1 MLIKPDQKLVD
12 GFYVKDYEKLYKES
26 VENPEAFWEKIAKEL
41 FWFKPWVKVL
51 DWKFPYARWFVG
63 GQTNIVANAL
73 DRHLNT
79 PTRHKIALIWQ
90 GQPTAEEKAKG
101 LEGPVKQYSYLQLND
116 EVCRFANTLKSLG
129 LKRGDHVSI
138 YLPRIPEQDIAM
150 LACAKI
156 GLVHSVVFSGFSID
170 ALKNRVMD
178 AQSKA
183 VICTN
188 SYPYKE
194 KVVDSKKNVDE
205 AVKGIS
211 HVKNVIVVKRLEKET
226 PMQKGRDIWW
236 HEITSKQ
243 NTVCSTEVMEATDP
257 LYILYTSGCCHKDTL
272 IQLATGEIK
281 KISNLV
287 EKGGSKVI
295 NVNTETLKHEQE
307 EISERHKYPDEP
319 ELLKIKTSLSYG
331 LFTKNHPFFVLN
343 GDGEIIEKKASLL
356 NIGDHIMAATKFN
369 IDAEDQ
375 SLPASTI
382 NYHQEK
388 CNKKSPANIPC
399 LPMNI
404 TPEFAQLLGYYLGDG
419 DLKTGC
425 ISVTDKD
432 KNNLEFYK
440 NLVEKINLRAY
451 IKTYDRQRLIIHS
464 RYLALYFKQNF
475 PEVFAKSR
483 ERDIPLIIQKS
494 SDKVVAAFIRGLYDA
509 EGSITIKS
517 PAIKI
522 VSTSK
527 ILIQKLQLLLLR
539 FGIVTSFNEEL
550 RKTHFGEKHYKTN
563 VYELRIT
570 DRESYYHFQ
579 SHINFSSNKKR
590 TKLQQLL
597 EKMKTVKPRTNIH
610 FLPINF
616 LLRTLRNTICLNK
629 RQLRKVFGDSYIY
642 SKRRIFKQRL
652 PEIIDYLKNL
662 FYEIEKIELN
672 NIQGIRKII
681 NILKIKNT
689 ELVKVSGKSKHTV
702 HQYIHANKLI
712 VSQKSRSVF
721 YQQIKP
727 YLKKIR
733 QDKLGIISDI
743 LKKIEKL
750 NRLTDVGFFEIKKIS
765 FTQNNDNYVYDLTVE
780 NNHNY
785 IANGFVVHNSTGK
798 PKGVVHSHGGYM
810 VGTYITL
817 KWIFNITPE
826 DVYFCTADAGWVT
839 GHSYIVYSPLINSA
853 TTFIYEGTPDY
864 PDPGIWWKLVEK
876 YKINILYTA
885 PTAVRALM
893 RLGEE
898 FPNKY
903 DLSSLKIL
911 GSVGEPINPEAWL
924 WFYKNIGREK
934 CPIMDTWWQTET
946 GMHILSPLP
955 SVPLKPGSC
964 FKPFFGIEADVVDEK
979 GNKVPVNTQGYLI
992 IKKPWPAM
1000 LLDVYNN
1007 PTRYKETYFE
1017 KIPNVYFA
1025 GDSAKID
1032 EDGYYWI
1039 TGRND
1044 DVIKVAGH
1052 RLGSAELESAFVSNP
1067 KVAEAAVIG
1076 KPHEIKGESIKAFVI
1091 LKQGV
1096 EPTDELKK
1104 ELVQTVRKSIGPIA
1118 TPDEIDFVDKLPK
1131 TRSGKIMRRVLKAQ
1145 ELGLPVGDISTLES

>member
-1 MLIKPDQKLVD
+1 MLINPKPETVENC
-12 GFYVKDYEKLYKES
+12 YVKDYEKLYKES
-26 VENPEAFWEKIAKEL
+26 IENPEVFWDKIAKEL
-41 FWFKPWVKVL
+41 YWFKPWDKVL
-51 DWKFPYARWFVG
+51 DWKFPYARWFTG

-101 LEGPVKQYSYLQLND
+101 LEGPVKQYSYLQLSD
-116 EVCRFANTLKSLG
+116 EVSRFANTLKSLG

-194 KVVDSKKNVDE
+194 KVIDSKKNVDE
-205 AVKGIS
+205 AVKDIS

-243 NTVCSTEVMEATDP
+243 NTVCPTEIMEATDP
-257 LYILYTSGCCHKDTL
+257 LYILYTSG
-272 IQLATGEIK
+272 
-281 KISNLV
+281 
-287 EKGGSKVI
+287 
-295 NVNTETLKHEQE
+295 
-307 EISERHKYPDEP
+307 
-319 ELLKIKTSLSYG
+319 
-331 LFTKNHPFFVLN
+331 
-343 GDGEIIEKKASLL
+343 
-356 NIGDHIMAATKFN
+356 
-369 IDAEDQ
+369 
-375 SLPASTI
+375 
-382 NYHQEK
+382 
-388 CNKKSPANIPC
+388 
-399 LPMNI
+399 
-404 TPEFAQLLGYYLGDG
+404 
-419 DLKTGC
+419 
-425 ISVTDKD
+425 
-432 KNNLEFYK
+432 
-440 NLVEKINLRAY
+440 
-451 IKTYDRQRLIIHS
+451 
-464 RYLALYFKQNF
+464 
-475 PEVFAKSR
+475 
-483 ERDIPLIIQKS
+483 
-494 SDKVVAAFIRGLYDA
+494 
-509 EGSITIKS
+509 
-517 PAIKI
+517 
-522 VSTSK
+522 
-527 ILIQKLQLLLLR
+527 
-539 FGIVTSFNEEL
+539 
-550 RKTHFGEKHYKTN
+550 
-563 VYELRIT
+563 
-570 DRESYYHFQ
+570 
-579 SHINFSSNKKR
+579 
-590 TKLQQLL
+590 
-597 EKMKTVKPRTNIH
+597 
-610 FLPINF
+610 
-616 LLRTLRNTICLNK
+616 
-629 RQLRKVFGDSYIY
+629 
-642 SKRRIFKQRL
+642 
-652 PEIIDYLKNL
+652 
-662 FYEIEKIELN
+662 
-672 NIQGIRKII
+672 
-681 NILKIKNT
+681 
-689 ELVKVSGKSKHTV
+689 
-702 HQYIHANKLI
+702 
-712 VSQKSRSVF
+712 
-721 YQQIKP
+721 
-727 YLKKIR
+727 
-733 QDKLGIISDI
+733 
-743 LKKIEKL
+743 
-750 NRLTDVGFFEIKKIS
+750 
-765 FTQNNDNYVYDLTVE
+765 
-780 NNHNY
+780 
-785 IANGFVVHNSTGK
+785 STGK
-798 PKGVVHSHGGYM
+798 PKGVIHSHGGYM

-817 KWIFNITPE
+817 KWVFNMTPE

-898 FPNKY
+898 FPSKY

-924 WFYKNIGREK
+924 WYHKVIGKEK

-946 GMHILSPLP
+946 GMFILTPIP
-955 SVPLKPGSC
+955 STPLKPGSC
-964 FKPFFGIEADVVDEK
+964 FKPFFGVEADVVDDK
-979 GNKVPVNTQGYLI
+979 GNKVPANTQGYLI

-1007 PTRYKETYFE
+1007 PEKYRETYFE
-1017 KIPNVYFA
+1017 KIRPSLNGNEARIGESLRQASPKDDTGIVTEKRFDDFIYFT

-1039 TGRND
+1039 VGRND
-1044 DVIKVAGH
+1044 DVIKVSGH

-1076 KPHEIKGESIKAFVI
+1076 KPHEVKGESIKAFVI

-1096 EPTDELKK
+1096 EPTEELKK

-1145 ELGLPVGDISTLES
+1145 ELGLPVGDVSTLED